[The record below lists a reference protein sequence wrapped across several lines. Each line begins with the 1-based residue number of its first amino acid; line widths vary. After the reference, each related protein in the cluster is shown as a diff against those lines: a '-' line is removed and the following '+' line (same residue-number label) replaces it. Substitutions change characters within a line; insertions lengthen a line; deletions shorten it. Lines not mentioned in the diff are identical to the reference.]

1 MSEPRYHTIGYPVK
15 VFKSGAWAEGMIC
28 DAYRY
33 SDDAVS
39 VLTMEGIVVLY
50 GDSLKEGLLKPNIP
64 DDNPWIPVAEQWPK
78 ANEYRKLWITEKC
91 PAGIHTIKGIWC
103 HNQFKNAN
111 GMPMKFEAIA
121 WKPYIPPEPYKEVS
135 EEP

>member
-1 MSEPRYHTIGYPVK
+1 MLNKQKLIDALEILSDRVNRIEHDPVQSNGIDRAIAII
-15 VFKSGAWAEGMIC
+15 SGF
-28 DAYRY
+28 
-33 SDDAVS
+33 
-39 VLTMEGIVVLY
+39 
-50 GDSLKEGLLKPNIP
+50 P

-121 WKPYIPPEPYKEVS
+121 WKPYVSPEPYKEVS
-135 EEP
+135 E